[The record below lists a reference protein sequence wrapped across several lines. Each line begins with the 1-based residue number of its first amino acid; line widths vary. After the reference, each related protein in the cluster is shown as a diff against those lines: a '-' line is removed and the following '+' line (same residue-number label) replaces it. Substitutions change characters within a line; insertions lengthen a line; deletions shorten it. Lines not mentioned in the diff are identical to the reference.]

1 MLSAFE
7 IFLHF
12 FWILENSVK
21 VQNKSVTL
29 VLDVSKAD
37 IRVQKYIVY
46 LFFERSFFCP
56 PIDNSIKMTK
66 KYVYRPNHF
75 LH

>member
-12 FWILENSVK
+12 FWNLENSVK

-37 IRVQKYIVY
+37 IRVQKYILS
-46 LFFERSFFCP
+46 LFIFGKEFFL
-56 PIDNSIKMTK
+56 ST
-66 KYVYRPNHF
+66 Y
-75 LH
+75 